1 MAFTDGNQVPQGRES
16 GAALLVIV
24 AILAIIAGLFIGT
37 RYYGGSTRQ
46 KAQTAN
52 VQVDVSS
59 IGDAI
64 GAFWGANSRLP
75 CPADISLDTGVE
87 AGGGGAAACSAL
99 ASNLGTIPWKT
110 LGIPKSAV
118 RDPWGNYMSY
128 QVDNNLVIT
137 NSTGAGTLIVK
148 NTAGGANI
156 VSNAIIVIISFG
168 PNGNGAYTGN
178 KVQKTVSTD
187 ADELE
192 NADGDTTFVKGG
204 TPGGNFDDI
213 LIYWTWA

>member
-1 MAFTDGNQVPQGRES
+1 MAFTDGNQVPLGKES

-46 KAQTAN
+46 KALTSN
-52 VQVDVSS
+52 VQFDVGN

-75 CPADISLDTGVE
+75 CPASIALDTGEE
-87 AGGGGAAACSAL
+87 AGGGGTAACTVL
-99 ASNLGTIPWKT
+99 AANLGTIPWKA

-118 RDPWGNYMSY
+118 RDPWGNYLAY
-128 QVDNNLVIT
+128 HVDGNLVQT
-137 NSTGAGTLIVK
+137 GTTGAGTLVVQ
-148 NTAGGANI
+148 NTSGGASI

-178 KVQKTVSTD
+178 RVQKPAPTD
-187 ADELE
+187 TDEQA
-192 NADGDTTFVKGG
+192 NTDGSSPFVKGG

-213 LIYWTWA
+213 LIYWTWS